1 MKLCRQAPPS
11 LTNRRHS
18 ASTVAPRCLMH
29 GNGPGDRL
37 TKTLTDKNDARDPM
51 RLTDEQRRI
60 IVEETAHIFGAGARV
75 RLFGSRVDDSARG
88 GDIDLYVEVDQALPN
103 RAATAS
109 RLAAR
114 LQLILGEQRI
124 DIVLVDP
131 NTTPQTVHAVARH
144 EGIAL

>member
-1 MKLCRQAPPS
+1 
-11 LTNRRHS
+11 
-18 ASTVAPRCLMH
+18 
-29 GNGPGDRL
+29 
-37 TKTLTDKNDARDPM
+37 M
-51 RLTDEQRRI
+51 RLTDAQRRA
-60 IVEETAHIFGAGARV
+60 IVEETARLLGPAVSV

-103 RAATAS
+103 RAAAAS

-131 NTTPQTVHAVARH
+131 TTKPQTVHGVARQR
-144 EGIAL
+144 GIAL